1 MLYFASGVLCVDI
14 PENQLEEFGNFPKDC
29 DFMKKYNES
38 ITVY

>member
-1 MLYFASGVLCVDI
+1 MLYFASGVLCVDS
-14 PENQLEEFGNFPKDC
+14 PENQLEEFGVFPKGY

>member
-1 MLYFASGVLCVDI
+1 MLYFASGVLCVDS
-14 PENQLEEFGNFPKDC
+14 PENQLEEFGDFPKDC